1 MRYQR
6 PAAVL
11 IWCLSAGVLFG
22 EGLGFRLHAGRIRS
36 VAGSWNE
43 STAMADY
50 VDPGLSGGFSVT
62 HRISERFGIE
72 AGVEL
77 GWMNVSKEMKP
88 DPSKDPAFVLPRV
101 KVSNLV
107 YFSAGRVS
115 PYLRLGFQVTGW
127 RFTEDG
133 LDGKVA
139 EFEGEKIQKMSFGL
153 HGGLGVE
160 VRLLSRLSLFGEA
173 GINVLFCRDT
183 FFFGK
188 GFTEQGIMAL
198 GGGLVF
204 YPFHGKGVKE
214 VY

>member
-11 IWCLSAGVLFG
+11 IWCLTTGVLFG
-22 EGLGFRLHAGRIRS
+22 EGLGIRLQADRIRS
-36 VAGSWNE
+36 VSGSRDE

-50 VDPGLSGGFSVT
+50 VDPGMSGGFAVT
-62 HRISERFGIE
+62 HRISPGFGIE

-77 GWMNVSKEMKP
+77 GWMTVSKDMKP

-115 PYLRLGFQVTGW
+115 PYLRLGFHVTGW

-133 LDGKVA
+133 PDGKVA

-160 VRLLSRLSLFGEA
+160 MKLLDRLSLFGEA
-173 GINVLFCRDT
+173 GISVLFCRDT

-188 GFTEQGIMAL
+188 GFTEQGILAL
-198 GGGLVF
+198 GGGIVF
-204 YPFHGKGVKE
+204 YPFH
-214 VY
+214 